1 VQTNES
7 ALPWITFIVPRE
19 TLRAGFVFSGRE
31 ARERFRFFRLQYQYN
46 MDLQKNCE
54 MNLTICCIR

>member
-1 VQTNES
+1 M
-7 ALPWITFIVPRE
+7 VPRE